1 MRAVAVLTVALPICW
16 LSPAAWAEIQV
27 RAEDCSSA
35 VSGTMIGSHIEVHCL
50 SKEDIARVVDELVRQ
65 GVVKRAQDVGIEAS
79 VIVSLAARLKP
90 TQQLDFAQAVVEVSH
105 AIDVAIN
112 VAKEGSSGSSDQL
125 VDEVLKRVAEK
136 TKANDPVGAT
146 REAEDGFAR
155 WEKQEAERR
164 AGAKATG
171 VTLLEAALKTDLLRF
186 DAPAAAARAEKIA
199 FLQYE
204 GDP

>member
-1 MRAVAVLTVALPICW
+1 MRAVAVLTVALAICW

-79 VIVSLAARLKP
+79 VIVSLAVRLKP

-105 AIDVAIN
+105 AIDVAID

-136 TKANDPVGAT
+136 TKANDPARSDTRSGRRLCALGEAGGGA
-146 REAEDGFAR
+146 AR
-155 WEKQEAERR
+155 WRQGHGRH
-164 AGAKATG
+164 
-171 VTLLEAALKTDLLRF
+171 
-186 DAPAAAARAEKIA
+186 AARSGA
-199 FLQYE
+199 QN
-204 GDP
+204 